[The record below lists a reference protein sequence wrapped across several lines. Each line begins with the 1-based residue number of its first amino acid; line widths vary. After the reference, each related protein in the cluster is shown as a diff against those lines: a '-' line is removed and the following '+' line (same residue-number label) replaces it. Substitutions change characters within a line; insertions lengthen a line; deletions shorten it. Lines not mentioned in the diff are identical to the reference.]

1 MRKRILSLFLA
12 LVLVVTLVP
21 ITASAVS
28 HGSNGIYGNGT
39 GGVYIDIYS
48 YEFTKLSETPTWGQY
63 AWGESGC
70 AWFASARQWQITG
83 NNPGTIWQGTS
94 WWNNGNGRM
103 GYPTGKTIAAK
114 ALACYTGHVSVIEAV
129 SGNQALVSEG
139 GHTSY
144 PNNDYCCLS
153 WKSISTV
160 ESSANGFLGYVYLGG
175 SAPSLQCTWETPSAT
190 KITQTNAFLYGKLNY
205 NQNANCTQAGVRVI
219 NASTG
224 ASVASKDEYVNYNLN
239 YVDMWYDLTE
249 ELGVTLTPAT
259 TYKYNFYAIVNGKE
273 YWSPVGTFTTEGHAH
288 NYTSIVTA
296 PTCTAQGYTT
306 HYCSCGD
313 SYKDNY
319 TEPDGLHV
327 LGDGVCT
334 RCGARTSGNCGTE
347 GNESSVKWTLSKD
360 GTLTISGTGAI
371 GTPAWRDFYRC
382 IKSVVIKQGVTEVC
396 ANAFCKQV
404 YAGGLNKYGYK
415 FIGYDQLTSVTLPNS
430 ITVIGNQAFAG
441 NLNLTDITI
450 PSSLQTLGARAFFGC
465 KSLEYITIPSSVES
479 VSNGVF
485 CECENLKSVTITDG
499 VISIYGTAFAGCVSL
514 TSVSIPDSVSAIGFD
529 AFLDCV
535 NLTKVNIGSGVTGI
549 GSTAFLGCSEL
560 KEIVV
565 SQNNST
571 YYSSDG
577 VLFCQSNGALLL
589 WCYPEGKRETSYAVP
604 DGTSRIV
611 GYSFFKNKHLKR
623 IAIPVSVTYVDS
635 YTFGYKFEGS
645 CNLTDVYYEGT
656 KEQWDAVEKNDN
668 FSGLTIHYSHT
679 HTWDNGKV
687 TKAAGCENEGKIM
700 YSCTVCGAQK
710 INALSATGHKYNVA
724 VTAPTCTAKGYTTHT
739 CSVCGKSYKDT
750 YTSALGHNYG
760 AWKQTK
766 APTCTAQGTE
776 KRTCTRCSA
785 SQTRTVAATGHH
797 YNAATVAPTC
807 TAQGYTTHTCACG
820 SSYVDSYINALGHN
834 YSNGKC
840 TRCGAA
846 DPKYVSAPTLK
857 ITTVSGHPKI
867 YWNSVSGATK
877 YWIYR
882 STDGK
887 NFKYYDS
894 TTKTSYT
901 NNATTIGKLYYYKV
915 KAVKVVDGTNKASG
929 YSNTKSIR
937 CKPAAPSLSIARTNG
952 KPQIYWNC
960 IDSATKYWIYRST
973 DGVNFSY
980 YDSTT
985 KTSYTNKSTTKGKT
999 YYYKVKAVKVVN
1011 GSNIASAYS
1020 GVKSLTPSK

>member
-139 GHTSY
+139 GYRDY

-160 ESSANGFLGYVYLGG
+160 ESSAKGFLGYVYLGG
-175 SAPSLQCTWETPSAT
+175 GAPSLQCTWETPSAT

-205 NQNANCTQAGVRVI
+205 NQNANCTQCGVRLI

-224 ASVASKDEYVNYNLN
+224 ASVASKDEYVNYNSN
-239 YVDMWYDLTE
+239 YVDMWYDITD
-249 ELGVTLTPAT
+249 ELGVTLTPGT
-259 TYKYNFYAIVNGKE
+259 TYKYNFYAIINGKE
-273 YWSPVGTFTTEGHAH
+273 YWSPVGTFTTEGHTH
-288 NYTSIVTA
+288 RYTSTVTK

-306 HYCSCGD
+306 HTCSCGD
-313 SYKDNY
+313 
-319 TEPDGLHV
+319 
-327 LGDGVCT
+327 
-334 RCGARTSGNCGTE
+334 
-347 GNESSVKWTLSKD
+347 W
-360 GTLTISGTGAI
+360 
-371 GTPAWRDFYRC
+371 YR
-382 IKSVVIKQGVTEVC
+382 
-396 ANAFCKQV
+396 
-404 YAGGLNKYGYK
+404 
-415 FIGYDQLTSVTLPNS
+415 
-430 ITVIGNQAFAG
+430 
-441 NLNLTDITI
+441 
-450 PSSLQTLGARAFFGC
+450 
-465 KSLEYITIPSSVES
+465 
-479 VSNGVF
+479 
-485 CECENLKSVTITDG
+485 
-499 VISIYGTAFAGCVSL
+499 
-514 TSVSIPDSVSAIGFD
+514 
-529 AFLDCV
+529 
-535 NLTKVNIGSGVTGI
+535 
-549 GSTAFLGCSEL
+549 
-560 KEIVV
+560 
-565 SQNNST
+565 
-571 YYSSDG
+571 
-577 VLFCQSNGALLL
+577 
-589 WCYPEGKRETSYAVP
+589 
-604 DGTSRIV
+604 
-611 GYSFFKNKHLKR
+611 
-623 IAIPVSVTYVDS
+623 
-635 YTFGYKFEGS
+635 
-645 CNLTDVYYEGT
+645 
-656 KEQWDAVEKNDN
+656 DN
-668 FSGLTIHYSHT
+668 FT
-679 HTWDNGKV
+679 N
-687 TKAAGCENEGKIM
+687 
-700 YSCTVCGAQK
+700 
-710 INALSATGHKYNVA
+710 
-724 VTAPTCTAKGYTTHT
+724 
-739 CSVCGKSYKDT
+739 
-750 YTSALGHNYG
+750 ALGHSYG
-760 AWKQTK
+760 AWEQNK

-776 KRTCTRCSA
+776 KRSCTRCNA
-785 SQTRTVAATGHH
+785 TQTRNVA
-797 YNAATVAPTC
+797 
-807 TAQGYTTHTCACG
+807 
-820 SSYVDSYINALGHN
+820 ALGHN

-887 NFKYYDS
+887 NFKYYDT

-973 DGVNFSY
+973 DGVNYSY
-980 YDSTT
+980 YDSTK

>member
-139 GHTSY
+139 GYRDY

-160 ESSANGFLGYVYLGG
+160 ESSAKGFLGYVYLGG

-465 KSLEYITIPSSVES
+465 KGLEYIMIPSSVES
-479 VSNGVF
+479 VSSGVF
-485 CECENLKSVTITDG
+485 CECENLKSVTIADG
-499 VISIYGTAFAGCVSL
+499 VTAIESYAFAGCVSL
-514 TSVSIPDSVSAIGFD
+514 KSVSIPDSVSLISFN
-529 AFLDCV
+529 AFLDCT
-535 NLTKVNIGSGVTGI
+535 NMTRINIGGGVTKI
-549 GSTAFLGCSEL
+549 GQHPFLGCGKL
-560 KEIVV
+560 KEIVI
-565 SQNNST
+565 SPQNST
-571 YYSSDG
+571 FYSADG
-577 VLFCQSNGALLL
+577 VIFYPYNGASVL
-589 WCYPEGKRETSYAVP
+589 WYYPEGKQETSYVVP
-604 DGTSRIV
+604 DGTSRILTEAFI
-611 GYSFFKNKHLKR
+611 GNTHLKSV
-623 IAIPVSVTYVDS
+623 AIPISVTEIDAYA
-635 YTFGYKFEGS
+635 FEK
-645 CNLTDVYYEGT
+645 CDNLADIYYSGT
-656 KEQWDAVEKNDN
+656 KDQWDAVEKHYNIT
-668 FSGLTIHYSHT
+668 GITIHYNHSHA
-679 HTWDNGKV
+679 WNSGV
-687 TKAAGCENEGKIM
+687 ITKAAGCVTSGEIT
-700 YSCTVCGAQK
+700 YSCTACGAQLK
-710 INALSATGHKYNVA
+710 KEIPAAGHKYTTTVK
-724 VTAPTCTAKGYTTHT
+724 TPTCTAQGYTTHT
-739 CSVCGKSYKDT
+739 CSCGDWYRDNFT
-750 YTSALGHNYG
+750 NALGHSYG
-760 AWKQTK
+760 AWEQNK

-776 KRTCTRCSA
+776 KRTCTRCNA
-785 SQTRTVAATGHH
+785 TQTRNVA
-797 YNAATVAPTC
+797 
-807 TAQGYTTHTCACG
+807 
-820 SSYVDSYINALGHN
+820 ALGHN

-999 YYYKVKAVKVVN
+999 YYYKVKA
-1011 GSNIASAYS
+1011 
-1020 GVKSLTPSK
+1020 